1 MYLLISDHY
10 AFENERQ
17 FFSCPSSWLDEVK
30 TAYPDYVKISV
41 NDIDEVLVY
50 SSWKADDGYCIRTAE
65 CTGYTAD
72 DRTLRIDYGELQE
85 SEETSG
91 KVRRRRYQYY
101 KNTGKLKDN
110 SYPPAVIFIEDIKD
124 YKYIKNGNSGTVIN
138 ETALQRL
145 TDLMGK
151 SDWIGIVRYFPRI
164 NEIEKSDYWNDPQCL
179 AKLSYALNKLATRG
193 LTRPTQEDLRRQK
206 ENETYF
212 FKVIERCI
220 ELEPFSS
227 MHKSTLAYYLY
238 DRYKKDYSPEDF
250 DRAKDLYENL
260 IVSSSD
266 KFKELYR
273 YTNLQR
279 KHYELP
285 ANRYTPESYKEFGNI
300 IALYSELIE
309 SYDEL
314 SDEKKKANKNNY
326 IKGLYQYVSLFCDE
340 RFKRYWDIYFDVA
353 ESNASYPAYMVDE
366 ERIQLLNRCS
376 DYLDRIIAL
385 TPVKPDFNNIKY
397 KPNYFDIQYRVALI
411 EQYKGFIPVLRG
423 KAKDEYLPIF
433 EKSRDIIDGLL
444 IEAETLKKQGARF
457 LYPNYVKMPQSINL
471 FFLGETD
478 KCERCYD
485 RAQPWMKYQKG
496 QMLALFSRYA
506 DAISVLKEIPPN
518 DLCYNKAQK
527 LIERLE
533 RKL

>member
-30 TAYPDYVKISV
+30 AAFPDYVKISV
-41 NDIDEVLVY
+41 DDIDEVLIY
-50 SSWKADDGYCIRTAE
+50 SSWKADDGYRIRTTE

-72 DRTLRIDYGELQE
+72 EHMLRIDFSELQE
-85 SEETSG
+85 GEETSG
-91 KVRRRRYQYY
+91 KVRNRRYQYCR
-101 KNTGKLKDN
+101 NAGILNDAGF
-110 SYPPAVIFIEDIKD
+110 SPAVIFIDDIKD
-124 YKYIKNGNSGTVIN
+124 YKYIKNGNSGTVVN

-151 SDWIGIVRYFPRI
+151 NDWIGIVRYFPRSI
-164 NEIEKSDYWNDPQCL
+164 EIEKSDYWNDPQCL

-193 LTRPTQEDLRRQK
+193 MTRPTQEDIRRQK
-206 ENETYF
+206 ENEAYF
-212 FKVIERCI
+212 FKITERCL
-220 ELEPFSS
+220 ELEPYSS

-238 DRYKKDYSPEDF
+238 DRYKKDCRPEDF

-260 IVSSSD
+260 IASSPD
-266 KFKELYR
+266 RFKELYR
-273 YTNLQR
+273 YVNLLR
-279 KHYELP
+279 KHFEMP
-285 ANRYTPESYKEFGNI
+285 ANRYASDSYKEFGNV
-300 IALYSELIE
+300 IALYSELID

-314 SDEKKKANKNNY
+314 SDERKKANKNNY
-326 IKGLYQYVSLFCDE
+326 VKGLYQYVGLFCDKK
-340 RFKRYWDIYFDVA
+340 FKRYWDIYFDVA
-353 ESNASYPAYMVDE
+353 ESDASYPAFMVNE
-366 ERIQLLNRCS
+366 ERIQLLDRCS
-376 DYLDRIIAL
+376 DYLVKITTL
-385 TPVKPDFNNIKY
+385 TPEKPDFNNIKD

-411 EQYKGFIPVLRG
+411 EQYKGFIPVLRR
-423 KAKDEYLPIF
+423 KAKDEYLPFF

-444 IEAETLKKQGARF
+444 AEAETLKTQGARF
-457 LYPNYVKMPQSINL
+457 LYPNYVKIPQAINL

-478 KCERCYD
+478 KCERCFD

-506 DAISVLKEIPPN
+506 DAIPVLKEIPPN

-533 RKL
+533 QKL